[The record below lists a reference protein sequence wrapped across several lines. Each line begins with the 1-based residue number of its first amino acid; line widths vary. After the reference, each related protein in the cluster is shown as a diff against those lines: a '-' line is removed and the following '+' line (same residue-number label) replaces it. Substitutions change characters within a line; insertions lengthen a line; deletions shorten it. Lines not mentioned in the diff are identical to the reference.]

1 MEGSGK
7 HEKENT
13 VKILDVVTEKLKQR
27 IKALAANFRRY
38 QERVDRFRKSRIFQ
52 NNKKQFYKEINQK
65 GEGCDNDHPDAEE
78 SKKCWGNIWSQLVD
92 HNRDAKWLKDL
103 QSENNVTKQE
113 KVDTT
118 QANLKKMLGRVP
130 NQKSQGP
137 DLVQGFCLK
146 NFSSLHGR
154 VRSQLKECKYSGL
167 GPSWLTKGRTSL
179 LQKDK
184 NKGNI
189 TSNYRPIT
197 CLPLMRKL
205 LPGVIGHLDQQKL
218 FQEKKKG
225 CRNRSRGTNDLLYID
240 QRSQVQEK

>member
-1 MEGSGK
+1 MK
-7 HEKENT
+7 
-13 VKILDVVTEKLKQR
+13 
-27 IKALAANFRRY
+27 Y
-38 QERVDRFRKSRIFQ
+38 
-52 NNKKQFYKEINQK
+52 
-65 GEGCDNDHPDAEE
+65 
-78 SKKCWGNIWSQLVD
+78 
-92 HNRDAKWLKDL
+92 L

-118 QANLKKMLGRVP
+118 KANLKKMLGRVP
-130 NQKSQGP
+130 NWNSQGP
-137 DLVQGFCLK
+137 DLVQRFWLK

-154 VRSQLKECKYSGL
+154 VRSQLKECIDSGL

-189 TSNYRPIT
+189 TNSYRPIT

-205 LPGVIGHLDQQKL
+205 DQQKL
-218 FQEKKKG
+218 FQEKQKG

-240 QRSQVQEK
+240 